1 MWRSRFAADPA
12 VIGREI
18 RVDGAPATVVGVLPP
33 QRAYPLKQQ
42 IYRAIH
48 LPEHPEFLA
57 RPWFTLSWIE
67 SAHTLPTVEAALA
80 VLQAER
86 ERRLG
91 ESAKLGRASGRER
104 VWQAV
109 WVSVVGV
116 SLKKKK

>member
-1 MWRSRFAADPA
+1 MALGRGFVDSDFAPGADAVVVIGDRLWRSRFAADPA

-80 VLQAER
+80 EI
-86 ERRLG
+86 
-91 ESAKLGRASGRER
+91 GRASWGER
-104 VWQAV
+104 GWT
-109 WVSVVGV
+109 
-116 SLKKKK
+116 